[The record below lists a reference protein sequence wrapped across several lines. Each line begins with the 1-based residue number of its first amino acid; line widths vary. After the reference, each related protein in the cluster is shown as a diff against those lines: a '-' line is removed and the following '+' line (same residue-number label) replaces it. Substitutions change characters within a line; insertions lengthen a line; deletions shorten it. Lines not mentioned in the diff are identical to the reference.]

1 MSFGYNENE
10 DPKHMLKAK
19 DIIYMLIDTVSKNG
33 NLLLN
38 VGPRPDGTIQD
49 EQRQPL
55 LETGKW
61 LKVNGEAIYGTAY
74 WGKLDGI
81 TKDQKQVR
89 FTQKGKN
96 LYVMIM
102 DECIS
107 DLVSIRELEIPQNA
121 VVTLLGEDGSLNW
134 RQEGKDLVVEVPER
148 RTKQYAYTLKIE
160 G

>member
-1 MSFGYNENE
+1 
-10 DPKHMLKAK
+10 
-19 DIIYMLIDTVSKNG
+19 
-33 NLLLN
+33 
-38 VGPRPDGTIQD
+38 
-49 EQRQPL
+49 
-55 LETGKW
+55 
-61 LKVNGEAIYGTAY
+61 
-74 WGKLDGI
+74 
-81 TKDQKQVR
+81 
-89 FTQKGKN
+89 
-96 LYVMIM
+96 MIM